1 MNLRELTDKGVLLS
15 LVGDDKL
22 SASVPTDIDTP
33 ELKQEIVAN
42 KPQLIEEL
50 RLQEER
56 AFMVLERWRV
66 DSIPHWQRI
75 LQESIEKCDI
85 KRRDYAEWM
94 LRDVLQ

>member
-15 LVGDDKL
+15 LVGDDKI
-22 SASVPTDIDTP
+22 SVSVPTDINTP
-33 ELKQEIVAN
+33 ELKQEIVAH

-66 DSIPHWQRI
+66 DSIPQWQKA
-75 LQESIEKCDI
+75 LGESIEEGDI
-85 KRRDYAEWM
+85 TRKAYAEYM
-94 LRDVLQ
+94 LNDVLK